1 MGRGYPRLPTLFDRW
16 PYAAGAGLPTI
27 SIAGCGVTAALPL
40 SSLLCRIFSSLVEP
54 SFSSFTEIVQQSV
67 STFVEIC
74 RIIFLVFPYQTCDN
88 EIDRKLQF
96 STQHSCS
103 YPPILVSTIL
113 FYTPYGV
120 SVIKLIGGFRFVTR
134 LVCDFF
140 YAKRI
145 LSVIMKKGI
154 QEYEKLKSQ
163 GYPTLCHPAAA
174 PPFHVWSGHAESENL

>member
-27 SIAGCGVTAALPL
+27 SIAGCGAAAALPHPAL
-40 SSLLCRIFSSLVEP
+40 LWHLCRIFSSLVEP

-103 YPPILVSTIL
+103 CPP
-113 FYTPYGV
+113 
-120 SVIKLIGGFRFVTR
+120 IGGFLSVTR
-134 LVCDFF
+134 LVFDFLMTNAF
-140 YAKRI
+140 LTVIMVFFHIKRI
-145 LSVIMKKGI
+145 
-154 QEYEKLKSQ
+154 
-163 GYPTLCHPAAA
+163 P
-174 PPFHVWSGHAESENL
+174 